1 MNDPIYAQLIAS
13 GQAPGVIGRADPAQ
27 ANQARTGQDIPATG
41 LAWTRRRLD
50 TWRDHALDH
59 LDTTLLQPGPH
70 TLDEKV
76 QAGIVLALAD
86 VAVRDAFLVRYA
98 RADTTGQAR
107 AADRLAPIAAAA
119 PDEFRAPVGTVTALL
134 EWTQARP
141 QAVEHLD
148 RATHH
153 GRDPYTLAVLLRKV
167 IGAGI
172 HPRDFAATVLGQLTE
187 AQCRSGRPPATTEIG
202 RSAGQALAERGW
214 AVHIDHTVGIG
225 EVIAWSGTLTRH
237 GQPAAHVADDGTAI
251 APHMHWPH
259 GSPHRTWWN
268 HDIADLDTL
277 PLLALADLS
286 QINTT
291 AADPLTADH
300 LATAAGADIGL
311 PADLPPVRR

>member
-214 AVHIDHTVGIG
+214 AVHIDHTTEIG
-225 EVIAWSGTLTRH
+225 DVIAWSGTLTRH
-237 GQPAAHVADDGTAI
+237 GRPAAHVADDGNAI

-259 GSPHRTWWN
+259 GSPHEAQWAN
-268 HDIADLDTL
+268 DIADADAL
-277 PLLALADLS
+277 PLVALADLS
-286 QINTT
+286 QI
-291 AADPLTADH
+291 DPGVPDH
-300 LATAAGADIGL
+300 LAGNPLAEGPAPEVGLAADTATAH
-311 PADLPPVRR
+311 R